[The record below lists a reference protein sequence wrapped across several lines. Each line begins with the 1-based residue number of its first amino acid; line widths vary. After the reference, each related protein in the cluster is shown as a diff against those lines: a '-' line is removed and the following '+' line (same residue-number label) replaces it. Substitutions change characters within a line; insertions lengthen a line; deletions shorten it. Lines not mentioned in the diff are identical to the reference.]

1 MTTKQ
6 GVPIPDDHVIV
17 IFGATGDLA
26 KRKLLPGLF
35 HLANAGLLPKKYRII
50 GSSPANGA
58 PTDEQFRQHAKD
70 AVAEFG
76 LVKPEGEAWDAFEQL
91 ITFGAADPDDPQ
103 PLVDAVAVAEKA
115 IGGHPRRL
123 FHLAIPPVAAPSVVE
138 LLGSTKLATRGP
150 DGGRVIAEKPFGTD
164 LASAKKLNA
173 TFHSVFDESQIF
185 RIDHFLGKESVD
197 NILVLRFANGLMEPI
212 WNRDHIS
219 YVQIDV
225 PEAISI
231 EGRASFY
238 EQTGAFR
245 DMVVTHLFQVLSFVA
260 IEPPTALAA
269 EPLRDEKAKVYE
281 SMKPIDVADVV
292 RGQYDGYRSEQG
304 VNPDSDT
311 ETFVALKVEVDN
323 WRWAGVPFY
332 LRTGKSLGERRQTVT
347 IGFRRPPMRM
357 FRDAAEQARSE
368 PGNRLMIDFDDPGW
382 ISARF
387 LAKVPGPTMSIGH
400 VEMTFQYDTSFS
412 GQVGLEGYERLIL
425 DAMLGDQSLFTT
437 ANGIERLW
445 EVSTPLLEHP
455 PPVQPYAAGSW
466 GPDSI
471 NKLIAPHHWAL
482 PDGR

>member
-1 MTTKQ
+1 MTTKH

-50 GSSPANGA
+50 GSSPAHGA

-70 AVAEFG
+70 AVTEFG

-91 ITFGAADPDDPQ
+91 ISFGAADPDNPE
-103 PLVDAVAVAEKA
+103 PLVNAVAAAEKA

-138 LLGSTKLATRGP
+138 LLGATKLATRGP

-212 WNRDHIS
+212 WNRDHIA

-357 FRDAAEQARSE
+357 FREAAEQARTE
-368 PGNRLMIDFDDPGW
+368 PQQPPDDRLRRPRVDQRPLPRQGAWTDDVDRSRRDDVPVRHVVLRPGR
-382 ISARF
+382 ARG
-387 LAKVPGPTMSIGH
+387 LRAAHPRRHARRSVAVH
-400 VEMTFQYDTSFS
+400 D
-412 GQVGLEGYERLIL
+412 GQRHRAPVGDLHAAPR
-425 DAMLGDQSLFTT
+425 A
-437 ANGIERLW
+437 
-445 EVSTPLLEHP
+445 P
-455 PPVQPYAAGSW
+455 AAG
-466 GPDSI
+466 P
-471 NKLIAPHHWAL
+471 AL
-482 PDGR
+482 RPWFVGT

>member
-1 MTTKQ
+1 MTTEH
-6 GVPIPDDHVIV
+6 GVPIPDNHIIV

-50 GSSPANGA
+50 GSAPAHGA

-70 AVAEFG
+70 AVTEFG
-76 LVKPEGEAWDAFEQL
+76 LVKPEGKAWDTFEQL
-91 ITFGAADPDDPQ
+91 LTFGAADPDNPE
-103 PLVDAVAVAEKA
+103 PLVNAVAAAEKA

-138 LLGSTKLATRGP
+138 LLGATKLASRGP

-164 LASAKKLNA
+164 LASAKKLNE

-231 EGRASFY
+231 EGRAAFY

-260 IEPPTALAA
+260 IEPPTELAA
-269 EPLRDEKAKVYE
+269 GPLRDEKSKVYE
-281 SMKPIDVADVV
+281 SMKPVDVAHVV

-304 VNPDSDT
+304 VNPTSDT
-311 ETFVALKVEVDN
+311 ETFVAVLPAYRQVTRRATADDHDRLPSPADADVP
-323 WRWAGVPFY
+323 RGCRAGAH
-332 LRTGKSLGERRQTVT
+332 RARQPSDDRL
-347 IGFRRPPMRM
+347 RRPRLDQRPLPRQGARADDVDRSR
-357 FRDAAEQARSE
+357 RDDVPVRHVVLRPGRARGLRAAHPRRHARRSVAVHDGSQHRASVGALHAA
-368 PGNRLMIDFDDPGW
+368 PRASAAGPAVR
-382 ISARF
+382 ARF
-387 LAKVPGPTMSIGH
+387 
-400 VEMTFQYDTSFS
+400 
-412 GQVGLEGYERLIL
+412 VG
-425 DAMLGDQSLFTT
+425 T
-437 ANGIERLW
+437 
-445 EVSTPLLEHP
+445 
-455 PPVQPYAAGSW
+455 
-466 GPDSI
+466 
-471 NKLIAPHHWAL
+471 
-482 PDGR
+482 